1 MERLAQIAMIG
12 IAAVVAQLV
21 LCLQGA
27 SSWQHPALSVNRLKS
42 WTTKAR
48 PLPAGQVVMAGIV
61 LGYRLQRDGTPSK
74 TLEERVDMGLHLFD
88 QGLSK
93 WLVFSGGLPRGQ
105 NVTEAEAMKQ
115 YALQATSHRPGVE
128 RWKLE
133 RRSRSTR
140 ENALFSLEIAAGS
153 RWQSVAVVTSPFHQL
168 RAGLTFACAAK
179 QSLPESSRPEI
190 WVYQEAAGSSQDRE
204 TAVNRLPGLWWL
216 PQRLLEE
223 SAAAWDFYRELAALG
238 YYWLRGWMC

>member
-153 RWQSVAVVTSPFHQL
+153 RVCNKLTLVLSHAQMAVRGCRQRFGYIKRPLGAL
-168 RAGLTFACAAK
+168 RIEKL
-179 QSLPESSRPEI
+179 Q
-190 WVYQEAAGSSQDRE
+190 
-204 TAVNRLPGLWWL
+204 
-216 PQRLLEE
+216 
-223 SAAAWDFYRELAALG
+223 
-238 YYWLRGWMC
+238 